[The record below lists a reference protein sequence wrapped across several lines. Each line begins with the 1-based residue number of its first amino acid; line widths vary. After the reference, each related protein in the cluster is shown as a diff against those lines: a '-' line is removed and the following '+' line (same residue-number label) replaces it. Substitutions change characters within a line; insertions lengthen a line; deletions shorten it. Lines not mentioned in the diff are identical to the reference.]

1 MYGIGEN
8 AHNVAICIDKFL
20 NLISSH
26 KQWNTQTLF
35 YDEIIN
41 LMEIHSVVIMRHRDA
56 ENGLSKMKETL
67 NELHLTNKLMQAST
81 NIQNVENRLISR
93 RLKRK

>member
-1 MYGIGEN
+1 MYVIGEN
-8 AHNVAICIDKFL
+8 AQVTICIDKFL

-26 KQWNTQTLF
+26 KQLNTQTLF
-35 YDEIIN
+35 YDEIAN
-41 LMEIHSVVIMRHRDA
+41 LTEIHSVVIMGHRDA

-81 NIQNVENRLISR
+81 NIQNAENRIISR

>member
-8 AHNVAICIDKFL
+8 AHVTICIDKFL

-26 KQWNTQTLF
+26 KQLNTQTLF
-35 YDEIIN
+35 YDEIAN
-41 LMEIHSVVIMRHRDA
+41 LTEIHSVVIMGDRDA

-81 NIQNVENRLISR
+81 NIQNAENRIISR

>member
-35 YDEIIN
+35 YDEIAN
-41 LMEIHSVVIMRHRDA
+41 LMEIHSVVIMRHHDA